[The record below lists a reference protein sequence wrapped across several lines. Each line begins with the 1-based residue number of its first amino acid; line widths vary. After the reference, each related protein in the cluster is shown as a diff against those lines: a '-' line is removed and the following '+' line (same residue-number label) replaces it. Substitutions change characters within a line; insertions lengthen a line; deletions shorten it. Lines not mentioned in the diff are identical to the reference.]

1 MSGWIKLHRSIK
13 EHWLYEEKRKFS
25 KLEAWID
32 ILLTVNFKKG
42 KTIIKGKLIEINRGE
57 SIISLDSWAKR
68 WNWDKSAVRRFLDVL
83 QKENAV
89 VIKNET
95 VTTRLT
101 VCNYDSYQDMRNADE
116 TQMKRIRNAD
126 ETQMTPIE
134 EEKEK
139 QEEKETKCVH
149 EKIFDFEKV
158 WYSFQGKKNT
168 YEKDLKNFNL
178 KTYGLDIDF
187 EKLFYEAKKSKNIYF
202 QNWINDLFPKYTKK
216 VAQKKEKEIKPD
228 LDTFIDYARL
238 VYQNELKI
246 DFSPFIFA
254 VTSKFNDWNDSGW
267 NDGNGKPILSW
278 KNKLRNSIPYFKPI
292 NNNSHGNTKTPTNQ
306 FNSNQSK
313 TRTGRQ
319 ILAERLINSTKANGE
334 SGSTIIDVEAL

>member
-1 MSGWIKLHRSIK
+1 MNERTQVITNSTDKDKDKDKDKDIDIDS
-13 EHWLYEEKRKFS
+13 
-25 KLEAWID
+25 D
-32 ILLTVNFKKG
+32 ILL
-42 KTIIKGKLIEINRGE
+42 
-57 SIISLDSWAKR
+57 
-68 WNWDKSAVRRFLDVL
+68 
-83 QKENAV
+83 
-89 VIKNET
+89 
-95 VTTRLT
+95 
-101 VCNYDSYQDMRNADE
+101 
-116 TQMKRIRNAD
+116 
-126 ETQMTPIE
+126 
-134 EEKEK
+134 
-139 QEEKETKCVH
+139 EKETKHIH

-158 WYSFQGKKNT
+158 S
-168 YEKDLKNFNL
+168 
-178 KTYGLDIDF
+178 
-187 EKLFYEAKKSKNIYF
+187 
-202 QNWINDLFPKYTKK
+202 
-216 VAQKKEKEIKPD
+216 QKKEKEIKPD

-306 FNSNQSK
+306 FNSNQSQ

-319 ILAERLINSTKANGE
+319 ILAERLINATKANGE

>member
-101 VCNYDSYQDMRNADE
+101 VCNYDSYQDSRNADE
-116 TQMKRIRNAD
+116 TQMKRRRNAD

-139 QEEKETKCVH
+139 QEEKEEKE
-149 EKIFDFEKV
+149 EKI
-158 WYSFQGKKNT
+158 
-168 YEKDLKNFNL
+168 
-178 KTYGLDIDF
+178 
-187 EKLFYEAKKSKNIYF
+187 
-202 QNWINDLFPKYTKK
+202 
-216 VAQKKEKEIKPD
+216 AQKKEKELKPD

>member
-1 MSGWIKLHRSIK
+1 MNPIDTSADCEPRGREPNPTAAGKSAGFAVIPMEMARDRRLKARHLVVLMALFHHYNAKRRQPVFPGRKKLSALTGLHMSTISAVTAELVAQGWITKSGKGGFSHATRYALNFAPTGSIAEKKTTTVSRAILATAATPSPSHCGDTPPSPQGRQDTLAIGAIRKKQSK
-13 EHWLYEEKRKFS
+13 ETKEENLSKENPLGILPQSESVEPGAEKRK
-25 KLEAWID
+25 
-32 ILLTVNFKKG
+32 
-42 KTIIKGKLIEINRGE
+42 
-57 SIISLDSWAKR
+57 
-68 WNWDKSAVRRFLDVL
+68 
-83 QKENAV
+83 
-89 VIKNET
+89 
-95 VTTRLT
+95 
-101 VCNYDSYQDMRNADE
+101 
-116 TQMKRIRNAD
+116 
-126 ETQMTPIE
+126 
-134 EEKEK
+134 
-139 QEEKETKCVH
+139 
-149 EKIFDFEKV
+149 
-158 WYSFQGKKNT
+158 
-168 YEKDLKNFNL
+168 
-178 KTYGLDIDF
+178 
-187 EKLFYEAKKSKNIYF
+187 
-202 QNWINDLFPKYTKK
+202 K
-216 VAQKKEKEIKPD
+216 VAPKKEKEIKPD